1 MLQLPMMVSCM
12 FTYTSKDP
20 RITHL
25 SASSGY
31 GSEKE
36 NLAAEKEHE
45 NAAAKG
51 YRPCA
56 VLHLSFYHHSEL
68 GLLGPTCKKMNDIS
82 ADKIFK
88 SAAFE
93 PSDEELSNHARS
105 KRQEK
110 RGRSS
115 GGVIIKSRRSPSP
128 LKSFEDFL
136 MSDSDDDLPDVA
148 NMFEDRPKKRQKKHM
163 KSAPDDVSVFPVPI
177 YPLSSPM

>member
-1 MLQLPMMVSCM
+1 MLQLRTMVSCT
-12 FTYTSKDP
+12 FAHTNKDLS
-20 RITHL
+20 ITHL

-56 VLHLSFYHHSEL
+56 VLLSFFYHSEL
-68 GLLGPTCKKMNDIS
+68 GLPGPTCKKMNDLS

-93 PSDEELSNHARS
+93 PSDEELRNHARS

-110 RGRSS
+110 KVRSTRGS
-115 GGVIIKSRRSPSP
+115 IIKSQRSPSP

-136 MSDSDDDLPDVA
+136 MSESDDDLPDVA
-148 NMFEDRPKKRQKKHM
+148 NMFEDRPKKRQKKNM
-163 KSAPDDVSVFPVPI
+163 KSAPDDVSAFPVPI
-177 YPLSSPM
+177 YLLSSRM

>member
-1 MLQLPMMVSCM
+1 MLQLPTMVSCM
-12 FTYTSKDP
+12 FAYTSKGL

-68 GLLGPTCKKMNDIS
+68 GLLGPTCKKMNDIG